1 VVPTV
6 VALRSMAAGVVDREL
21 RRLSTRLPELDQE
34 DRAEIA
40 RTVHRVVDKLLHGP
54 TVRVKE
60 LAEQPAGRD
69 YAEALRELFDLDLA
83 RVEAVSRAD
92 VIEEGIE

>member
-1 VVPTV
+1 
-6 VALRSMAAGVVDREL
+6 MAAGVVDREL
-21 RRLSTRLPELDQE
+21 RRLSARLPELDQD

-40 RTVHRVVDKLLHGP
+40 RTVQRVVDKLLHGP

-60 LAEQPAGRD
+60 LAAQPAGRD

-92 VIEEGIE
+92 VIEEGNE